1 MQSEFFFKQ
10 TLDKLGLRNMER
22 RVASALL
29 LAPLCIIVVAL
40 LPGGLSPA
48 GKITLGVWLLAIIG
62 WTLTPLND
70 TFVALAAAIIL
81 MLSDAFEAENFFA
94 SLGNSTIWLMIGA
107 AIVGTAVNQSGLPA
121 RFTLAVTHHARTVS
135 QLFYWLTA
143 VLLLTA
149 LIIPSVAIRTTL
161 MLPVYTLIA
170 TSFRD
175 QRINRAL
182 ALMLPINLILTSV
195 ASLFGDGAH
204 LVINDTLGQLTGRPL
219 SFFQWALMGLPFA
232 AISAFGATRIILR
245 RLLDESQRQLPIDKT
260 SLVALP
266 ASRSLSWTQ
275 RYMLAVLILLL
286 LLWLTESWH
295 GLDSALIALLGA
307 IAVTVP
313 LVGVIK
319 FEEAAA
325 NISWNVIAFVGAT
338 LFLSNALVESGAGG
352 WLVNQLLVRT
362 GVVELGSRLALMLGI
377 TVITLGS
384 HLLITSRSTRG
395 AVIAPGVVLLAY
407 STGLDPQTLAFIT
420 AAGIGYSITFFISA
434 RTLMAFQRL
443 DGNDEGVLFTSL
455 DLIRLSGVLAPFQA
469 LLIVLFG
476 LFYWPIVGGGT
487 AVSPAQAQERLQE
500 APITTGRPG
509 LLQNRVVVPV
519 EVLDQAGIRQV
530 NGQFQIS
537 PPPQPT
543 EAIPPTASPS
553 PSPTSTPTL
562 PLTATPRLTSTS
574 PLSTTSELTTTPT
587 LTPTPVLTATFVVT
601 RTPVLTATPSLT
613 TTLTV
618 TATVELTTTLLT
630 PTPVVTA
637 TSTLSTSPELAA
649 TPGLTITLTPAATPP
664 TVEPATSTP
673 APAPSAPTGE
683 APATSEPEE
692 TTPPDEDERG
702 IESEDE
708 PAAGDP
714 D

>member
-1 MQSEFFFKQ
+1 MQSGFLFKQ

-29 LAPLCIIVVAL
+29 LAPLSMIVVAL
-40 LPGGLSPA
+40 LPDDLSPA
-48 GKITLGVWLLAIIG
+48 GKITLGIWLLAVIG

-70 TFVALAAAIIL
+70 TFVALAAAVIL
-81 MLSDAFEAENFFA
+81 MLSAAFEAENFFA

-121 RFTLAVTHHARTVS
+121 RFTLAVTRYAHTVS

-204 LVINDTLGQLTGRPL
+204 LVINDTLGQLTGQPL
-219 SFFQWALMGLPFA
+219 SFFKWVLMGVPFA
-232 AISAFGATRIILR
+232 ALSAFGATRIILH
-245 RLLDESQRQLPIDKT
+245 RLLAESQRQLPLDKT
-260 SLVALP
+260 SLAALP
-266 ASRSLSWTQ
+266 ASGSLSWTQ
-275 RYMLAVLILLL
+275 RYMLVVLILLL

-313 LVGVIK
+313 LVGVVK

-325 NISWNVIAFVGAT
+325 DISWNVIAFVGAT

-362 GVVELGSRLALMLGI
+362 GVIELGSRLALLMGI

-420 AAGIGYSITFFISA
+420 AAGIGYSITLFISA

-443 DGNDEGVLFTSL
+443 DGNDEGVLFTPL

-476 LFYWPIVGGGT
+476 LFYWPIVGGGA

-509 LLQNRVVVPV
+509 LLQDRAVVPV
-519 EVLDQAGIRQV
+519 EVLDQAGIRRV

-537 PPPQPT
+537 PPP
-543 EAIPPTASPS
+543 
-553 PSPTSTPTL
+553 
-562 PLTATPRLTSTS
+562 
-574 PLSTTSELTTTPT
+574 
-587 LTPTPVLTATFVVT
+587 
-601 RTPVLTATPSLT
+601 
-613 TTLTV
+613 
-618 TATVELTTTLLT
+618 
-630 PTPVVTA
+630 
-637 TSTLSTSPELAA
+637 
-649 TPGLTITLTPAATPP
+649 PAY
-664 TVEPATSTP
+664 
-673 APAPSAPTGE
+673 
-683 APATSEPEE
+683 
-692 TTPPDEDERG
+692 
-702 IESEDE
+702 
-708 PAAGDP
+708 
-714 D
+714 